1 MDSILKKEKLVLSSD
16 CDAEGQLGIRNIFD
30 WIMDLAAEHAAR
42 LGVGYYE
49 MLERGCFWVAVRT
62 RVKIYRRPALGQAV
76 QAETWPAKP
85 ALAKSDRFYR
95 LLSDGETLVEAR
107 TEWTAQDLNTGAIR
121 RTDSYGWPDIET
133 LPERVCGEAFTRF
146 RAVSEGETFSYTV
159 GSMDIDTGRHMNN
172 VAYIRM
178 LLGLFSTAELAAMDI
193 YEAEVS
199 YRRACMEGERLTVRR
214 VKEDGA
220 WLFQVEKP
228 DGEPAMQAIFRIR
241 AQ

>member
-1 MDSILKKEKLVLSSD
+1 MDNILKKEKLVLSSD

-30 WIMDLAAEHAAR
+30 WIMDLAAEHAAC

-62 RVKIYRRPALGQAV
+62 RVMIYRRPALGQAV

-85 ALAKSDRFYR
+85 ALAKCDRFYR
-95 LLSDGETLVEAR
+95 LLYDGESLVEAR
-107 TEWTAQDLNTGAIR
+107 TEWTAQDLKTGAIR
-121 RTDSYGWPDIET
+121 RTDTYGWPDIET
-133 LPERVCGEAFTRF
+133 LPERVCGEPFTRF
-146 RAVSEGETFSYTV
+146 RAVSEGKTFSYTV

-178 LLGLFSTAELAAMDI
+178 LLGLFSTKELAAMDI

-199 YRRACMEGERLTVRR
+199 YRRACLEGESLTIRR
-214 VKEDGA
+214 VREDGA
-220 WLFQVEKP
+220 WRFQVEKP
-228 DGEPAMQAIFRIR
+228 DGEPAMQALFRFR
-241 AQ
+241 AK